1 MPRLLFVLLAFLVP
15 QLAFARTRVVTSKL
29 DSARRILIIT
39 AHPDDELLLAPLL
52 AQRCVTG
59 GASCSFVVM
68 TVGEGGGD
76 GAVRAGE
83 MARSAAM
90 FNARLLQ
97 WTYPDVLTDIAA
109 AWGDR
114 ATLVRQLSDVIAT
127 EQPDLILTFDPAH
140 GSTGHPAHREI
151 GQLVVETGAR
161 NVFFLETAA
170 RFIGSSGFELS
181 NAAQDRA
188 WIINANDDWEFVLRV
203 AETHAT
209 QFTPEQV
216 ESLRTLPLEQRKVW
230 LMPAP

>member
-1 MPRLLFVLLAFLVP
+1 MPRVLLL
-15 QLAFARTRVVTSKL
+15 LALLSPFPLAARTRVVTSKL
-29 DSARRILIIT
+29 DSAKRILVIT

-59 GASCSFVVM
+59 RASCSFVVM

-76 GAVRAGE
+76 GTTRAGE
-83 MARSAAM
+83 MARSAAL

-97 WTYPDVLTDIAA
+97 WTYPDVLTGVAA

-127 EQPDLILTFDPAH
+127 ERPDLILTFDPAH
-140 GSTGHPAHREI
+140 GSTGHEAHREI

-161 NVFFLETAA
+161 NVFFLETFA
-170 RFIGSSGFELS
+170 RFIGNGFELS
-181 NAAQDRA
+181 NAAPERA
-188 WIINANDDWEFVLRV
+188 WIVNANDDWELVLRV

-209 QFTPEQV
+209 QFSDAQV
-216 ESLRTLPLEQRKVW
+216 ESLRNLPIEQRRVW
-230 LMPAP
+230 LMPAPVP

>member
-1 MPRLLFVLLAFLVP
+1 MPRLLLVLLVLLSTQSAV
-15 QLAFARTRVVTSKL
+15 ARVRAVASKL
-29 DSARRILIIT
+29 DSAKRILIIT

-68 TVGEGGGD
+68 TIGEGGGD
-76 GAVRAGE
+76 GTTRAGE

-97 WTYPDVLTDIAA
+97 WTYPDVLTDVGA

-114 ATLVRQLSDVIAT
+114 AALVRQLSDVIAT
-127 EQPDLILTFDPAH
+127 ERPDLILTFDPAH

-170 RFIGSSGFELS
+170 RFVGSGFELS
-181 NAAQDRA
+181 NAARERA
-188 WIINANDDWEFVLRV
+188 WVINANDDWEFVVRV

-209 QFTPEQV
+209 QFTAEQV
-216 ESLRTLPLEQRKVW
+216 ESLRTLPVEQRKVW
-230 LMPAP
+230 LLPAP

>member
-1 MPRLLFVLLAFLVP
+1 RRRIAPQARARSLAAEAYFDGEESWVPAETVIRGCAVTRLRGDASRDWFVSLHMPRLLFVLLAFLVP

-90 FNARLLQ
+90 FNAR
-97 WTYPDVLTDIAA
+97 
-109 AWGDR
+109 
-114 ATLVRQLSDVIAT
+114 
-127 EQPDLILTFDPAH
+127 
-140 GSTGHPAHREI
+140 
-151 GQLVVETGAR
+151 
-161 NVFFLETAA
+161 
-170 RFIGSSGFELS
+170 
-181 NAAQDRA
+181 
-188 WIINANDDWEFVLRV
+188 
-203 AETHAT
+203 
-209 QFTPEQV
+209 
-216 ESLRTLPLEQRKVW
+216 
-230 LMPAP
+230 